1 MFFFFILSIRPAE
14 ISKEIY
20 PEINTLHSVTSKN
33 VNSQSTDTNH
43 MIQSDMN
50 ISNEFDAA
58 VGNIINII
66 VSYDMGWST
75 RGNGRSYDSLNGYDA
90 VIGFL
95 SGKIIDFATR
105 NRKCAFCDY
114 GNNKENHD
122 CRKNFEG
129 SAKAMEPSVGVEL
142 MTQSTVL
149 KEIGLNAR
157 VLIGDED
164 SSTIAAVRRE
174 SLQSIFKLCDSNHLK
189 KNFLSNLYQLKKQ
202 FKEMAKKDTIPYL
215 KKCFSYA
222 VAQNRGKSSELA
234 NILRSIPE
242 HVFGRHENCGNWC
255 GNYRNTRNNKPQ
267 EVLLTDPKLYNKLRE
282 IFFKYAANA
291 SKFSIAASSQANES
305 LNNIMAH
312 KAPKNK
318 CYSRSASSDYRF
330 ASAVCNKNEGDSH
343 IINIKEKLCLS
354 PGRYTK
360 SFVAKKDEIRAKR
373 AVIARLPVT
382 KKQSKKCATQK

>member
-1 MFFFFILSIRPAE
+1 MAKAKRHNQSPSVNLCYSDVCEGRRIVELKELGKNLKCCNCKCILSLENIIEEIRIGLNSLLKVICDKCYIATNVYTGKIRCRRDKLTYYSDINMKTALGCIHSGIGHTSLNKLFASLNIPSISSNSFKRYERQVGPAIEKVAKESCKRAAEEERQLVIKNIEKLCKELPAE

-33 VNSQSTDTNH
+33 INSQSTDTNH

-164 SSTIAAVRRE
+164 SSTIAA
-174 SLQSIFKLCDSNHLK
+174 
-189 KNFLSNLYQLKKQ
+189 
-202 FKEMAKKDTIPYL
+202 
-215 KKCFSYA
+215 
-222 VAQNRGKSSELA
+222 
-234 NILRSIPE
+234 
-242 HVFGRHENCGNWC
+242 
-255 GNYRNTRNNKPQ
+255 
-267 EVLLTDPKLYNKLRE
+267 
-282 IFFKYAANA
+282 
-291 SKFSIAASSQANES
+291 
-305 LNNIMAH
+305 
-312 KAPKNK
+312 
-318 CYSRSASSDYRF
+318 
-330 ASAVCNKNEGDSH
+330 
-343 IINIKEKLCLS
+343 
-354 PGRYTK
+354 
-360 SFVAKKDEIRAKR
+360 
-373 AVIARLPVT
+373 
-382 KKQSKKCATQK
+382 